1 MSGEFSAEDHARM
14 ARALELAAR
23 GLYSTP
29 PNPSVGCVI
38 VRDGQV
44 LGEGFHQRAGEAH
57 AEVIALQAAG
67 VSARGSTAYV
77 SLEPCAHRGR
87 TPPCVEALIAAGVS
101 RVVAATGDPNPSVNG
116 GGLAR
121 LAAAGIEVQCGL
133 LEAAAIELNR
143 GFLSR
148 MRRGRPW
155 VTLKTAASLDG
166 RTALASGESR
176 WITGPAARAD
186 VQRLRAR
193 SSAILTGIGTVCA
206 DDPELTVRDESL
218 AMLGRRPLRV
228 VLDPGLRIPRQSKLL
243 QGPAPT
249 LVFAA
254 EAIRGN
260 AVGGAGPQL
269 RLETLPAGDGGLD
282 LGAALARLAAL
293 ECNEVLVEAGPLLAG
308 SLLRAGLV
316 DEWVLYLAAVVLG
329 DAARPLA
336 RLPELHSMRDRWQ
349 FQWRDLRQVGED
361 LRLTLRPQ
369 RGGQG

>member
-1 MSGEFSAEDHARM
+1 MSPFSAEDHARM

-44 LGEGFHQRAGEAH
+44 RGEGFHRRAGEAH
-57 AEVIALQAAG
+57 AEVIALEAAG
-67 VSARGSTAYV
+67 ASARGSTAYV

-87 TPPCVEALIAAGVS
+87 TPPCVDALIAAGVA
-101 RVVAATGDPNPSVNG
+101 RVVAATGDPNPSVSG

-121 LAAAGIEVQCGL
+121 LAAAGIEVGCGL
-133 LEAAAIELNR
+133 LESAALELNR
-143 GFLSR
+143 GFMSR

-166 RTALASGESR
+166 RTALANGASR

-193 SSAILTGIGTVCA
+193 SSAILTGVGTVCA

-218 AMLGRRPLRV
+218 ATLGRRPLRV
-228 VLDPGLRIPRQSKLL
+228 VLDPGLRIPSQSRLL

-249 LVFAA
+249 LIFAG
-254 EAIRGN
+254 EATSGS

-269 RLETLPAGDGGLD
+269 RLDTLPAGEGGLD
-282 LGAALARLAAL
+282 LGAALTRLAAL
-293 ECNEVLVEAGPLLAG
+293 ECNEVLVEAGPKLTG
-308 SLLRAGLV
+308 SLLREGLV
-316 DEWVLYLAAVVLG
+316 DEWVLYLAATVLG

-336 RLPELHSMRDRWQ
+336 ALPELHSMSERWR
-349 FQWRDLRQVGED
+349 FQWRDVRQVGED
-361 LRLTLRPQ
+361 LRLTLGPQ
-369 RGGQG
+369 QAGEG

>member
-1 MSGEFSAEDHARM
+1 MSAFSAGDHASM
-14 ARALELAAR
+14 ARALQLAAS

-29 PNPSVGCVI
+29 PNPSVGCVV

-44 LGEGFHQRAGEAH
+44 RGEGFHRRTGEAH
-57 AEVIALQAAG
+57 AEVIALRQAG
-67 VSARGSTAYV
+67 TEARGSTAYV
-77 SLEPCAHRGR
+77 SLEPCVHHGR
-87 TPPCVEALIAAGVS
+87 TPPCAEALIAAGVA

-121 LAAAGIEVQCGL
+121 LAAAGVEVQCGL
-133 LEAAAIELNR
+133 LEPAAVELNR
-143 GFLSR
+143 GFLNR

-166 RTALASGESR
+166 RTALASGASR

-193 SSAILTGIGTVCA
+193 SSAILTGAGTVCA

-218 AMLGRRPLRV
+218 ATLGRRPLRV
-228 VLDPGLRIPRQSKLL
+228 VVDRGLRIPCGSKVL

-249 LVFAA
+249 LVFTA
-254 EAIRGN
+254 EASRVD
-260 AVGGAGPQL
+260 AS
-269 RLETLPAGDGGLD
+269 LEANTDVQFEALPAGDGGLD

-293 ECNEVLVEAGPLLAG
+293 ECNEVLVEAGPTLAG
-308 SLLRAGLV
+308 SLLRQGLV
-316 DEWVLYLAAVVLG
+316 DEWVLYLAATVLG
-329 DAARPLA
+329 DTARPLA
-336 RLPELHSMRDRWQ
+336 TLPQLQDMTERWR
-349 FQWRDLRQVGED
+349 FQWRDVRQVGED

-369 RGGQG
+369 RGGQD